1 MKVLLVNY
9 RYFLSGG
16 PESYLFKVEEL
27 FRRHG
32 DETAAFSAPE
42 AARQMERFIAA
53 ARPDAVY
60 VLAPAGASTSR

>member
-32 DETAAFSAPE
+32 DETAAFSSQDP
-42 AARQMERFIAA
+42 RN
-53 ARPDAVY
+53 RPC
-60 VLAPAGASTSR
+60 PHAGYFTD